1 MLRSR
6 SAACI
11 LLAPILFV
19 VLVSTAG
26 CGGSSQGPLVRKF
39 FVASRM
45 GDATTLANLAMTTFD
60 AGTEGTVESLSI
72 VSEPPEQV
80 VPLEL
85 KSLAEA
91 YRAAQQEE
99 QEFTGKWDTYQQLNK
114 DAIKK
119 AREADKKGLKLKGQD
134 GVVQEELAKWAAD
147 SERLAQKVS
156 DTRTAVSRVRPLVE
170 LSMRNPLK
178 PIDPTEHEGTLATK
192 EMTISANVRTPDGKS
207 IKKNLVITLK
217 QARMKGPKGDI
228 AGNWIITKLAEA
240 PGGAKP

>member
-11 LLAPILFV
+11 LLAPILFI
-19 VLVSTAG
+19 VLMSTLG
-26 CGGSSQGPLVRKF
+26 CGHSEGPLVRKF

-45 GDATTLANLAMTTFD
+45 GDATTLANLAMTSFD
-60 AGTEGTVESLSI
+60 PKTEGTVESLSI

-91 YRAAQQEE
+91 YRAAQKEE
-99 QEFTGKWDTYQQLNK
+99 KEFTDTWDTYRQVNA
-114 DAIKK
+114 DAITRVR
-119 AREADKKGLKLKGQD
+119 AADKKGLALKGRD
-134 GVVQEELAKWAAD
+134 GVVQEELGKWAAD

-156 DTRTAVSRVRPLVE
+156 DARTALSHVRPLVE

-178 PIDPTEHEGTLATK
+178 PIDPTEYEGVLATK
-192 EMTISANVRTPDGKS
+192 EMTISADVRTPDGRSTKR
-207 IKKNLVITLK
+207 NLVITLQ
-217 QARMKGPKGDI
+217 QARMRGPGGDI
-228 AGNWIITKLAEA
+228 AGNWIITKITEA
-240 PGGAKP
+240 QGGAKS